1 MKNIILILIFL
12 ITPITTFA
20 VSPVLNIVPE
30 NPIQGEPIIIKIENL
45 SDISKISKITFGKQ
59 ILKPFLFK
67 NAVTAFYGIDLN
79 FKPGEYPLSVEF
91 IDGSN
96 LEKKVTISK
105 REKYEAPLGIPSK
118 LGGNSTTSQTNLIN
132 TLAIE
137 NTQLASLWTG
147 KKSFWTNNFIY
158 PIQKPIVT
166 DDYGY
171 TRITGQYSIAHKGVD
186 FRANEATKVTAVNR
200 GVVRLVKTFRN
211 YGKTVVV
218 DHGLGVMSFYM
229 HLSKISVNQ
238 GELVLPGQL
247 IGYAGQTGYAEQSHL
262 HLTLRIN
269 NISIDPIK
277 FLDLFK

>member
-1 MKNIILILIFL
+1 MKKILIFL
-12 ITPITTFA
+12 TIIFLPSFVFAAIPVLTITPEKT
-20 VSPVLNIVPE
+20 
-30 NPIQGEPIIIKIENL
+30 IQGEPIIIKIENINDL
-45 SDISKISKITFGKQ
+45 TKISKITFGKEN
-59 ILKPFLFK
+59 IKPFIFK
-67 NAVTAFYGIDLN
+67 NTVTALYGIDLN
-79 FKPGEYPLSVEF
+79 LKPGEYTLNIELT
-91 IDGSN
+91 DKTK
-96 LEKKVTISK
+96 LEKKIMIDA
-105 REKYEAPLGIPSK
+105 REKYEAPLGIPEK

-132 TLAIE
+132 TLTIE
-137 NTQLASLWTG
+137 NGQLASLISG

-158 PIQKPIVT
+158 PLSKPFIT
-166 DDYGY
+166 DPYGY

-186 FRANEATKVTAVNR
+186 FRASEGTKVTAINR

-229 HLSKISVNQ
+229 HLSKINVNQ

-247 IGYAGQTGYAEQSHL
+247 IGYSGQTGYAEQPHL
-262 HLTLRIN
+262 HLTIRIN